1 MHEHNRCSSTLHRM
15 KNRQPVTVSSASQG
29 AKRGGTSC
37 GKCACEAN
45 VACNGSVCLK
55 PAVRLRELLGRNVFK
70 WCLARTTEWI
80 YSTVTS
86 WALGESFGRRYSNR
100 TMVQRTRTPRK
111 KRQEK
116 NAKKKAN
123 PPEKKHQEKTK
134 KLKEENQKKP
144 TGQMAKPDNQP
155 VPRQHANN

>member
-37 GKCACEAN
+37 GKCVCEAN

-86 WALGESFGRRYSNR
+86 WAVGESFGRRYSNR

-111 KRQEK
+111 KTPRKKRTPLKKTPRKNQEIK
-116 NAKKKAN
+116 RRESKEADGSNG
-123 PPEKKHQEKTK
+123 KT
-134 KLKEENQKKP
+134 
-144 TGQMAKPDNQP
+144 
-155 VPRQHANN
+155 R

>member
-37 GKCACEAN
+37 GKCVCEAN

-86 WALGESFGRRYSNR
+86 WAVGESFGRRYSNR
-100 TMVQRTRTPRK
+100 IMVQRTRTPRK
-111 KRQEK
+111 KTPRKKRTPLKKTPRKNQEIK
-116 NAKKKAN
+116 RR
-123 PPEKKHQEKTK
+123 ES
-134 KLKEENQKKP
+134 KEEN
-144 TGQMAKPDNQP
+144 
-155 VPRQHANN
+155 

>member
-37 GKCACEAN
+37 GKCVCEAN

-86 WALGESFGRRYSNR
+86 WAVGESFGRRYSNR
-100 TMVQRTRTPRK
+100 TMVQGTRTPRK
-111 KRQEK
+111 KTPRKKRTPLKK
-116 NAKKKAN
+116 N
-123 PPEKKHQEKTK
+123 TK

-155 VPRQHANN
+155 VPRQPDGTQTINQSK